1 MRSIVGAVMV
11 LAGAVGLAWRG
22 VARLGERAE
31 LLRGL
36 QGALAIS
43 GGRDKLSL
51 YPSAQAV

>member
-36 QGALAIS
+36 QGALAYLEEEIS
-43 GGRDKLSL
+43 
-51 YPSAQAV
+51 